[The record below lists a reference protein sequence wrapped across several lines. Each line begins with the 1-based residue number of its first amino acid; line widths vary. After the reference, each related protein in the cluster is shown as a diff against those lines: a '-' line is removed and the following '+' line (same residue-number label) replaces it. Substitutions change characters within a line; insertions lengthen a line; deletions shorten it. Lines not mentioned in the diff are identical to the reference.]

1 MTRMAR
7 SSVKASA
14 MAIMAGWFLFPTTG
28 VAEDTVPSTRVEV
41 TLFGGYRTGGNI
53 EQTTDVNDSNGNP
66 IKVDASLQKGASFG
80 LALNWEAE
88 SDSFY
93 ELAYSRQATTLDA
106 VQPSSI
112 TTAMPIDVTV
122 EYLQIGG
129 YVTAAEKAAKV
140 MPYFVLTAGI
150 GRLTPDNDDLRA
162 TTKFS
167 AAIGG
172 GVKLSFTEH
181 IAMRI
186 DARLYALFL
195 GNENDLMC
203 AGSGGVTCKIHLQGD
218 MLVQPDIS
226 LGLTFG
232 F

>member
-1 MTRMAR
+1 
-7 SSVKASA
+7 
-14 MAIMAGWFLFPTTG
+14 MAGWTLCPTTG
-28 VAEDTVPSTRVEV
+28 VAADTTPTSRLEV
-41 TLFGGYRTGGNI
+41 TVFGGYRTGGNI
-53 EQTTDVNDSNGNP
+53 KQTTDINDADGNP
-66 IKVDASLQKGASFG
+66 IKVDAGLNKGASFG

-88 SDSFY
+88 SNSFY
-93 ELAYSRQATTLDA
+93 ELAYSRQATSLDT
-106 VQPSSI
+106 VNPTDI
-112 TTAMPIDVTV
+112 KVAMPLDVTV

-140 MPYFVLTAGI
+140 MPYFVLNAGI
-150 GRLTPDNDDLRA
+150 GRLTPNNDELRA
-162 TTKFS
+162 VSKFS

-172 GVKLSFTEH
+172 GVKLTFTEH
-181 IAMRI
+181 IAMRF
-186 DARLYALFL
+186 DARVYALFL